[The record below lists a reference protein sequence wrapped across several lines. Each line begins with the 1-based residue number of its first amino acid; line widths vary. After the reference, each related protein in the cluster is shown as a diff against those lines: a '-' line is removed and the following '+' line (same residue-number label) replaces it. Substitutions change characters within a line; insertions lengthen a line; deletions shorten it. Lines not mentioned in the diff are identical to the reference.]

1 MESQSFTYFSH
12 NTMKEELVNLNEN
25 QLNAL
30 REFYVERYVDNM
42 ETKDLVQYVTD
53 DMFQYMESLPD
64 NEVIDECLN
73 YWDDMFDEVIEEVK
87 EFEQCDFKKTLD
99 DKREE
104 YLDSLSEGKDLDDYG
119 SKVDALVDSMGV
131 TDEKVSTTP
140 DARIWICYNSSINK
154 GDTPYEYFQKKTR
167 NIHIPCRWLYI

>member
-1 MESQSFTYFSH
+1 MESKSFTYFSH

-30 REFYVERYVDNM
+30 REFYVERFVDNM

-64 NEVIDECLN
+64 NEVIEECLN
-73 YWDDMFDEVIEEVK
+73 YWDDSFEDVVEEIM
-87 EFEQCDFKKTLD
+87 EFEQCDFKKTLEDKKD
-99 DKREE
+99 D

-131 TDEKVSTTP
+131 TDKEVS
-140 DARIWICYNSSINK
+140 
-154 GDTPYEYFQKKTR
+154 
-167 NIHIPCRWLYI
+167 NIHRRKDLDLL